1 MGNRVMGVMGRQIYQ
16 IIASIEQ
23 WTMRR
28 YFYEGDNAMDQCG
41 VGNIWTDQLPRG
53 RMKHSFGN
61 TVWVLTGCITKM

>member
-41 VGNIWTDQLPRG
+41 EGNIWTDLLP
-53 RMKHSFGN
+53 
-61 TVWVLTGCITKM
+61 